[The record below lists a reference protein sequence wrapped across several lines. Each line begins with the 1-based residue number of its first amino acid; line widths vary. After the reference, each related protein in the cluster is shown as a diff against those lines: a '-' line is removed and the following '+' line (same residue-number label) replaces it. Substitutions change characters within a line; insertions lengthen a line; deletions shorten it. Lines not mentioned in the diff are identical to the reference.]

1 MNTKPIMDPKKGI
14 HGTPPTDSNEST
26 SQAIST
32 ARILKFLLPSLAGI
46 LLFMMPIESGDRVTV
61 PIAIFIDVINES
73 IASFML
79 IVSVMIAVIP
89 SIITLFVSLIPS
101 LRQQENRFIQLFNP
115 GILWS
120 TVRIVGAITMLLVYY
135 KVGPEWI
142 WSPYTGG
149 ILLYEVAP
157 VLLALYLVSALLLPL
172 LTNYG
177 LMEFVGVLLGKT
189 FSRIFNLPGRA
200 AIDSLAS
207 WMSATSLGIILT
219 TQQYKDGHYSKREAA
234 AIVTSFSIV
243 SVAFSYAVLKF
254 IKMEHVF
261 IPWYFSVSIAG
272 IICALIVPRLPPLR
286 HISNEYHANKQT
298 SDSHLT
304 RNSQE
309 SVLSFAFRRAIERA
323 DNAEPIK
330 RQFLNGIH
338 VASDMAI
345 TVYPAMMIVGVLGL
359 SLIEYT
365 SVMHII
371 AIPLVPILELLQLP
385 EAQMAAV
392 AIMTGFIDLLM
403 PVILGA
409 KIESELTRFVI
420 AGVTVNGIIFLS
432 EVALIMMRAKIGL
445 NLWRLMAIWI
455 LRLLIAL
462 PVMTLMGNL
471 VL

>member
-1 MNTKPIMDPKKGI
+1 MDPKKSI
-14 HGTPPTDSNEST
+14 HGTLPTDSDESNNKTIST
-26 SQAIST
+26 S
-32 ARILKFLLPSLAGI
+32 RVLKSLLPSLLGI
-46 LLFMMPIESGDRVTV
+46 LLFMLPIESGGRVTV
-61 PIAIFIDVINES
+61 PIAILIDVINES

-79 IVSVMIAVIP
+79 IVSVVIAVIP
-89 SIITLFVSLIPS
+89 SIITLFVSAIPA
-101 LRQQENRFIQLFNP
+101 LRNQENRFVQLFNP
-115 GILWS
+115 GLLWT
-120 TVRIVGAITMLLVYY
+120 TVRLLGAGTMLLVYF

-177 LMEFVGVLLGKT
+177 LMEFVGVIFGKA
-189 FSRIFNLPGRA
+189 FSRMFNLPGRA

-219 TQQYKDGHYSKREAA
+219 TQQYKEGHYTKREAA

-254 IKMEHVF
+254 IKMEHAF
-261 IPWYFSVSIAG
+261 ISWYFSVSIAG
-272 IICALIVPRLPPLR
+272 IVCALIVPRLPPLR
-286 HISNEYHANKQT
+286 NISNEYSQSTQT
-298 SDSHLT
+298 TDSVLT
-304 RNSQE
+304 QGTQE
-309 SVLSFAFRRAIERA
+309 SLWAFALRRAVERS
-323 DNAEPIK
+323 DNAESIK
-330 RQFLNGIH
+330 KQFLNGIH

-365 SVMHII
+365 SVMQTI

-385 EAQMAAV
+385 EAQIAAV

-445 NLWRLMAIWI
+445 NLWRLAIIWI
-455 LRLLIAL
+455 LRLLISL
-462 PVMTLMGNL
+462 PIMTLMGHL
-471 VL
+471 IL